1 MAREE
6 SSVWSHSASVQVV
19 YCSEECQQS
28 NYLTNHRY
36 ECGLLDVIDNQEI
49 GRMATLAYR

>member
-1 MAREE
+1 MI
-6 SSVWSHSASVQVV
+6 